1 MGEAGKVEFSFND
14 KEVFEFEVVTWGIV
28 FNDTD
33 SEEFVVVGSGISGI
47 ELAGRFEGISED
59 EEVPD
64 EPEGD
69 DVRLG
74 GEGLGCVSDSI
85 MALGVVELELGVEDL
100 EALHIFSQVFKLS
113 TRLKQ
118 LDTHEL

>member
-1 MGEAGKVEFSFND
+1 MAG
-14 KEVFEFEVVTWGIV
+14 I
-28 FNDTD
+28 
-33 SEEFVVVGSGISGI
+33 
-47 ELAGRFEGISED
+47 FEGISED

-64 EPEGD
+64 VPEKD

-74 GEGLGCVSDSI
+74 GEGLGFVSDLI

-100 EALHIFSQVFKLS
+100 EALHIVSQVLKLS

>member
-14 KEVFEFEVVTWGIV
+14 REDFEFEVVTWGIV

-47 ELAGRFEGISED
+47 KLVGRFEGISED

-64 EPEGD
+64 VPEED

-74 GEGLGCVSDSI
+74 GEGLGFVSDSI
-85 MALGVVELELGVEDL
+85 MALGAVELELGVEDL
-100 EALHIFSQVFKLS
+100 EALHIFSQVLKLS

-118 LDTHEL
+118 LDTQEL

>member
-14 KEVFEFEVVTWGIV
+14 KEDFEFEVVTWGIV
-28 FNDTD
+28 FNDMD

-64 EPEGD
+64 VPEED

-74 GEGLGCVSDSI
+74 GEGLGFVSDSI

-100 EALHIFSQVFKLS
+100 EALHIVSQVLKLS

-118 LDTHEL
+118 LDTQEL

>member
-1 MGEAGKVEFSFND
+1 MGETGKVESSFND
-14 KEVFEFEVVTWGIV
+14 KEDFEFKVVTWGIV

-59 EEVPD
+59 GEVPD
-64 EPEGD
+64 VPEED

-74 GEGLGCVSDSI
+74 GEGLGFVSDSI

-100 EALHIFSQVFKLS
+100 EALHIVSQVLKLS

-118 LDTHEL
+118 LDTQEL

>member
-1 MGEAGKVEFSFND
+1 MGETGKVESSFND
-14 KEVFEFEVVTWGIV
+14 KEDFEFKVVSWGIV

-33 SEEFVVVGSGISGI
+33 SEESVVVGSGISGI

-64 EPEGD
+64 VPEED

-74 GEGLGCVSDSI
+74 GEGLGFVSDSI

-100 EALHIFSQVFKLS
+100 EALHIVSQVLKLS

-118 LDTHEL
+118 LDTQEL

>member
-1 MGEAGKVEFSFND
+1 MGETGKVESSFND
-14 KEVFEFEVVTWGIV
+14 KKDFEFKVVSWGIV

-33 SEEFVVVGSGISGI
+33 SEESVVVGSGISGI

-64 EPEGD
+64 VPEED

-74 GEGLGCVSDSI
+74 GEGLGFVSDSI

-100 EALHIFSQVFKLS
+100 EALHIVSQVLKLS

-118 LDTHEL
+118 LDTQEL

>member
-14 KEVFEFEVVTWGIV
+14 KEDFEFEVVTWGIV

-47 ELAGRFEGISED
+47 KLAGRFEGISED

-64 EPEGD
+64 VSEVDE
-69 DVRLG
+69 VRLG
-74 GEGLGCVSDSI
+74 GVGLGFVSDSI

-100 EALHIFSQVFKLS
+100 EALHIVSQVLKLS

-118 LDTHEL
+118 LDTQEL

>member
-1 MGEAGKVEFSFND
+1 MGEVGKVEFSFND
-14 KEVFEFEVVTWGIV
+14 KEDFEFEVATWGIV

-64 EPEGD
+64 VPEGD

-74 GEGLGCVSDSI
+74 GEGLGFVSDSI

-118 LDTHEL
+118 LDTQEL

>member
-1 MGEAGKVEFSFND
+1 MAGS
-14 KEVFEFEVVTWGIV
+14 
-28 FNDTD
+28 
-33 SEEFVVVGSGISGI
+33 
-47 ELAGRFEGISED
+47 FEGISED

-64 EPEGD
+64 VPEKD

-74 GEGLGCVSDSI
+74 EEGLGFVSDLI

-100 EALHIFSQVFKLS
+100 EALHIVSQVLKLS

>member
-1 MGEAGKVEFSFND
+1 MGETGKVESSFND
-14 KEVFEFEVVTWGIV
+14 KKDFEFKVVSWGIV

-33 SEEFVVVGSGISGI
+33 SEESVVVGSGILGI

-64 EPEGD
+64 VPEED

-74 GEGLGCVSDSI
+74 GEGLGFVSDSI

-100 EALHIFSQVFKLS
+100 EALHIVSQVLKLS

-118 LDTHEL
+118 LDTQEL

>member
-14 KEVFEFEVVTWGIV
+14 REDFEFEVVTWGIV

-47 ELAGRFEGISED
+47 ELVGRFEGISED

-64 EPEGD
+64 VPEED

-74 GEGLGCVSDSI
+74 GEGLGFVSDSI
-85 MALGVVELELGVEDL
+85 MALGAVELELGVEDL
-100 EALHIFSQVFKLS
+100 EALHIFSQVLKLS

-118 LDTHEL
+118 LDTQEL